1 MRMPLLQI
9 ESLAAGYGKSEVL
22 DDVSFALFAGS
33 LAYVLGPGG
42 AGKTTLFMAIAGLVR
57 PKRGVIRL
65 DGEDIRRKRPTEL
78 LALGIAYVPHN
89 RLLFSS
95 LSVRDNL
102 LTAVWRDTDRPRIE
116 ERLERLAQ
124 RLPFLKTCEHQSAG
138 RLTNGERQLLAIARA
153 LMSRPRVLLLDD
165 PFDAL
170 VPDEAEQVAGLGAEL
185 AGEGTAVVIA
195 QRSATQKGCSEVPAF
210 LLDEG
215 RLSRS
220 EASAASLPPDTEP
233 CPAS

>member
-9 ESLAAGYGKSEVL
+9 ESLAAGYGKGDVL
-22 DDVSFALFAGS
+22 DDVSFALSAGS

-78 LALGIAYVPHN
+78 LARGIAYVPHN

-102 LTAVWRDTDRPRIE
+102 LTAVWRDTDRPSIE
-116 ERLERLAQ
+116 ARVERLAQ
-124 RLPFLKTCEHQSAG
+124 RLPFLKACEHQSAS

-153 LMSRPRVLLLDD
+153 LMSQPRLLLLDD

-170 VPDEAEQVAGLGAEL
+170 VPAEAERVAVLGAEL

-195 QRSATQKGCSEVPAF
+195 QRSATQKGCTDVPAF
-210 LLDEG
+210 LLDRG

-220 EASAASLPPDTEP
+220 EKHATPCGARRSAAS
-233 CPAS
+233 

>member
-22 DDVSFALFAGS
+22 DDVSFALFAGN
-33 LAYVLGPGG
+33 LAYLLGPGG

-57 PKRGVIRL
+57 PKRGIIRL

-78 LALGIAYVPHN
+78 VARGIAYVPHN

-102 LTAVWRDTDRPRIE
+102 LTAVWRDTDRPSIE
-116 ERLERLAQ
+116 ARVERLAQ
-124 RLPFLKTCEHQSAG
+124 RLPFLKACEHQSAS
-138 RLTNGERQLLAIARA
+138 RLTAGQRQLLAIARA
-153 LMSRPRVLLLDD
+153 LMSQPRLLLLDD

-170 VPDEAEQVAGLGAEL
+170 LPAEAEQVAGLGAEL
-185 AGEGTAVVIA
+185 AGEGTTVVIA
-195 QRSATQKGCSEVPAF
+195 QRIATAKARSDVPAF
-210 LLDEG
+210 LLDGG
-215 RLSRS
+215 RLSR
-220 EASAASLPPDTEP
+220 
-233 CPAS
+233 PASGDGTHA

>member
-9 ESLAAGYGKSEVL
+9 ESLAAGYGKGEVL

-42 AGKTTLFMAIAGLVR
+42 AGKTTLFMTIAGLVR
-57 PKRGVIRL
+57 PKRGIIRL

-78 LALGIAYVPHN
+78 VARGIAYVPHN

-116 ERLERLAQ
+116 ERLDRLAR
-124 RLPFLKTCEHQSAG
+124 RLPFLKACEHQSAG
-138 RLTNGERQLLAIARA
+138 RLTNGQRQLLAIARA
-153 LMSRPRVLLLDD
+153 LMSQPRVLLLDD

-170 VPDEAEQVAGLGAEL
+170 VPAEAEQVAGLGAEL

-195 QRSATQKGCSEVPAF
+195 QRGATPKGRADVPAF
-210 LLDEG
+210 LLDGG
-215 RLSRS
+215 RLMGG
-220 EASAASLPPDTEP
+220 A
-233 CPAS
+233 

>member
-9 ESLAAGYGKSEVL
+9 ESLAAGYGKGEVL
-22 DDVSFALFAGS
+22 DDISFALLAGS
-33 LAYVLGPGG
+33 FAYVLGPCG
-42 AGKTTLFMAIAGLVR
+42 AGKTTLLMAIAGLVR

-65 DGEDIRRKRPTEL
+65 DGEDTRRKRPTEL
-78 LALGIAYVPHN
+78 LARGIAYVPCN

-102 LTAVWRDTDRPRIE
+102 LAAVWRDTDRPRVE
-116 ERLERLAQ
+116 SQAQRLAQ
-124 RLPFLKTCEHQSAG
+124 RFPFLKDYEHLSAS
-138 RLTNGERQLLAIARA
+138 RLTNGQRQLLAIARA
-153 LMSRPRVLLLDD
+153 LMSRPRLLLLDD

-170 VPDEAEQVAGLGAEL
+170 LPAEAEQVAVLGAEL

-195 QRSATQKGCSEVPAF
+195 QRSATPTACSGEQAY
-210 LLDEG
+210 LLDGG

-220 EASAASLPPDTEP
+220 
-233 CPAS
+233 PASNETSWPGLAAQS

>member
-9 ESLAAGYGKSEVL
+9 ESLAAGYGKSDVL
-22 DDVSFALFAGS
+22 DNVSLALFAGS

-57 PKRGVIRL
+57 PKRGTIRL
-65 DGEDIRRKRPTEL
+65 DGEDIHRKRPTEL
-78 LALGIAYVPHN
+78 AARGIAYVPHN
-89 RLLFSS
+89 RLLFST

-102 LTAVWRDTDRPRIE
+102 LTAVWRDTDRQRVEERIE
-116 ERLERLAQ
+116 HLTQ
-124 RLPFLKTCEHQSAG
+124 RLPFLKAFEHQSAS

-153 LMSRPRVLLLDD
+153 LMSKPRVLLLDD

-170 VPDEAEQVAGLGAEL
+170 AADEAEKVAVLGAEL

-195 QRSATQKGCSEVPAF
+195 QRSATSKARSDVPAF
-210 LLDEG
+210 LLDRG
-215 RLSRS
+215 RLSGS
-220 EASAASLPPDTEP
+220 EAGGAPSWTGRFAAS
-233 CPAS
+233 